1 MLIPR
6 KLKHKKHFRAKVKGM
21 VSRGDQ
27 LAFGKYGLKAE
38 TGGLLSSRQI
48 EAARRAITRYIKRG
62 GKVWIR
68 IFPDRVV
75 TRTSPETGMG
85 GGKGSPDHFVARVL
99 PGRIIFE
106 LEGVAP
112 NVAQEAIRLAS
123 HKLSIK
129 SRFIE
134 KKAESPDLSR
144 AKSREQGRRK
154 TKTKG

>member
-1 MLIPR
+1 MLFPR
-6 KLKHKKHFRAKVKGM
+6 KLKHKKHFRAKIKGQ
-21 VSRGDQ
+21 VSRGDK
-27 LAFGKYGLKAE
+27 LAFGKFGLKAE

-85 GGKGSPDHFVARVL
+85 GGKGAPDHFVAPVL

-106 LEGVAP
+106 MDGVPRSLAH
-112 NVAQEAIRLAS
+112 EALRLAS
-123 HKLSIK
+123 HKLSIQT
-129 SRFIE
+129 RFIE
-134 KKAESPDLSR
+134 KVEEKVE
-144 AKSREQGRRK
+144 
-154 TKTKG
+154 